1 VLIDPCWC
9 WVRIFQNRPLDG
21 RVAWK
26 ELALLGFTGTL
37 SARRAK
43 NNECN
48 LISRST
54 SSAQAASA
62 RHRNIS
68 CAIAKGRRPTALSR
82 AGSRFARARSAKLI
96 GIDPKSLSDD
106 TGLCPYSKE
115 ASRRR
120 RAKCPAKNMSEV
132 RLVRKAGCVRRRRE
146 IAPVRNFE
154 NGHAEASPPAI
165 AAKGNPDLLR
175 KQVLEPRGRETH
187 RAGNLCHRHE
197 IVVVPLHIF
206 DGERNPRIE
215 FSGGSLLGK
224 RHQILQRL
232 AGPLAAGAIFVKFT
246 HHRNFASASDERA
259 RHLARIVYKWSEG
272 LPRSDVRFDVQDRE
286 GITSDIELGPLRL
299 K

>member
-1 VLIDPCWC
+1 MD
-9 WVRIFQNRPLDG
+9 

-54 SSAQAASA
+54 SCAQAASA
-62 RHRNIS
+62 RYRNIS
-68 CAIAKGRRPTALSR
+68 CIIAKDWPPGALAR
-82 AGSRFARARSAKLI
+82 AAGAARSAKLI

-106 TGLCPYSKE
+106 PSLCPYSEE

-120 RAKCPAKNMSEV
+120 RAKCPAKNVSEV
-132 RLVRKAGCVRRRRE
+132 RLVRKAGCVRRRGE

-154 NGHAEASPPAI
+154 NGHAKAPPPAI
-165 AAKGNPDLLR
+165 AAKRNPDLLR

-187 RAGNLCHRHE
+187 RAGNLSHGHE
-197 IVVVPLHIF
+197 IVVVPLHKF
-206 DGERNPRIE
+206 DGERHPRIE
-215 FSGGSLLGK
+215 FSGGSLRGK

-246 HHRNFASASDERA
+246 HHRNFASASDEGA
-259 RHLARIVYKWSEG
+259 RHLACIVNKWGEG
-272 LPRSDVRFDVQDRE
+272 LPRGDVGFDVQDRE
-286 GITSDIELGPLRL
+286 GITSDIELVGHSG
-299 K
+299 